1 MRRVL
6 VREVMTA
13 PVVTARESAP
23 FKEIVRT
30 LTEHRIS
37 AVPVVDAAGHLV
49 GIVSEADLLPKQE
62 YRDEPARFSL
72 LMSRAEQVS
81 RLKAVADTARELMTV
96 PVTTVQDDQTVVD
109 AARLM
114 DRKLLKRLPVL
125 DASGELVGIVSRVDL
140 LAVFLRD
147 DTDIEAEI
155 ATDVLERML
164 GLAAD
169 VVTIDVRDGIVSLT
183 GILDDR
189 SRVCLALYLARRV
202 DGVVDVVDHLSYR
215 FDDTSVPYWS

>member
-6 VREVMTA
+6 VRDVMTA

-37 AVPVVDAAGHLV
+37 AVPVLDAADRVV
-49 GIVSEADLLPKQE
+49 GIVSEADLLPKEE
-62 YRDEPARFSL
+62 YRDEPAAFSL

-81 RLKAVADTARELMTV
+81 RLKAAADTARELMSA
-96 PVTTVQDDQTVVD
+96 PVVTVQDDQTVVD

-114 DRKLLKRLPVL
+114 DRQQLKRLPVL
-125 DASGELVGIVSRVDL
+125 DAGGCLVGIVSRVDL
-140 LAVFLRD
+140 LTVFLRD
-147 DTDIEAEI
+147 DADIETEI
-155 ATDVLERML
+155 ATDVLERLL
-164 GLAAD
+164 GLAAG
-169 VVTIDVRDGIVSLT
+169 VVTIDVRDGVVALT

-189 SRVCLALYLARRV
+189 SRVRLALYLTRRV
-202 DGVVDVVDHLSYR
+202 DGVVDVIDHLRYR
-215 FDDTSVPYWS
+215 YDDIRVPH